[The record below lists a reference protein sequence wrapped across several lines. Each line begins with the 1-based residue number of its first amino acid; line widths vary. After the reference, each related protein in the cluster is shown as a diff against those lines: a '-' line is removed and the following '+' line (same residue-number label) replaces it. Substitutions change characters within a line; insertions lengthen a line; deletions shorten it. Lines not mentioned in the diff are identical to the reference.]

1 MSNIPSDPEMYKKI
15 LNKYQKKM
23 KTSAYRSGLIVK
35 EYKQRF
41 KEKYGNKS
49 PYTGKKTSKGLTRW
63 FKEDWKNVR
72 TGKTGYQ
79 RKGDLYRPTKRI
91 SSKTPITKSELTKA
105 EIKRAEKEKK
115 TKGRVSKFRKE
126 LTKKQKEMLKKH
138 SVHHTKKHMDEMKK
152 LMLAGKTFKQAHDIT
167 MKKIGK

>member
-23 KTSAYRSGLIVK
+23 PKSSAYRSGLIVK

-41 KEKYGNKS
+41 KEKYGNKKS
-49 PYTGKKTSKGLTRW
+49 PYTGKKTSKGLVRW
-63 FKEDWKNVR
+63 FAEDWRNVR

-91 SSKTPITKSELTKA
+91 TKKTPITKSELTKA

-115 TKGRVSKFRKE
+115 TKGRVSRFRK
-126 LTKKQKEMLKKH
+126 KKDDKK
-138 SVHHTKKHMDEMKK
+138 
-152 LMLAGKTFKQAHDIT
+152 
-167 MKKIGK
+167 